1 MIDYEKV
8 TDEQGRR
15 LIFFGRHAGMAGMID
30 TL

>member
-1 MIDYEKV
+1 MKV

-30 TL
+30 TLWA